1 MELLTESSP
10 ETSDTETTPDVFEGP
25 EKKLEVYFGRGAS
38 DAGFRQFQTEV
49 WSGVLVDAACTI
61 LHKESNGE
69 CDAYLLSESSLFVF
83 PERVILKTCG
93 TTTLL
98 LVLPKL
104 LMMAEQIGCTLEHVL
119 YGHLRY
125 KFPEQQ
131 VYPHRSFEQ
140 EHDYLER
147 TLGNARASVLGP
159 PDGRCWY
166 LLYASGPSAKPV
178 DAAAVVAEGAPT
190 RAASSLPVGMDA
202 GSTDSLET
210 LAVSDVP
217 ACPMSPGAA
226 VLDGSDDIFEMAME
240 GLSEAV
246 CAQFFK
252 ASHPDV
258 GRDASEGALA
268 RAMTARSGIGGLLPG
283 VQVDD
288 WAFEPC
294 GYSMNGLKAG
304 GLYYTVH
311 ITPESAFSYAS
322 FETNDPAYR
331 DGRWVAAVL
340 DVFQPSAATLTLTT
354 RRAAGG
360 GAPLEAFRL
369 PGYERTHLETTRLG
383 GAKAALVDGM
393 DDGVASAD
401 GAAMSV
407 CSINFAR
414 TVEAGTGGKKGAAGQ
429 M

>member
-1 MELLTESSP
+1 MGLLPESSP
-10 ETSDTETTPDVFEGP
+10 ETSDTENYSDVFEGP

-104 LMMAEQIGCTLEHVL
+104 LLMAEQIGCVLEHVL

-131 VYPHRSFEQ
+131 IYPHRSFEQ

-166 LLYASGPSAKPV
+166 LLYASGPPAKPA
-178 DAAAVVAEGAPT
+178 AAAVAGGSPT
-190 RAASSLPVGMDA
+190 RVVSPLPPAADPADD
-202 GSTDSLET
+202 TLET
-210 LAVSDVP
+210 LPPV
-217 ACPMSPGAA
+217 CPMSPDSMGDSVMA
-226 VLDGSDDIFEMAME
+226 DGGSDDVFEMAME

-246 CAQFFK
+246 CAHFFK
-252 ASHPDV
+252 VSHPDAAQDDE
-258 GRDASEGALA
+258 RALA
-268 RAMTARSGIGGLLPG
+268 RLMTARSGIGSLLPG

-304 GLYYTVH
+304 GLYYTIH
-311 ITPESAFSYAS
+311 ITPESGFSYAS

-331 DGRWVAAVL
+331 DGRWVQAIL
-340 DVFQPSAATLTLTT
+340 DVFCPKQATLTLTT
-354 RRAAGG
+354 RKVGCE
-360 GAPLEAFRL
+360 LEVFSL
-369 PGYERTHLETTRLG
+369 GGYERTNLETTQLG
-383 GAKAALVDGM
+383 GRGGGGGGGAAGAVGAKADALDGL
-393 DDGVASAD
+393 
-401 GAAMSV
+401 SV
-407 CSINFAR
+407 CAINFAR
-414 TVEAGTGGKKGAAGQ
+414 KLEAGAGGKTGVAGP

>member
-1 MELLTESSP
+1 MGLLPESSP
-10 ETSDTETTPDVFEGP
+10 ETSDTENYSDVFEGP
-25 EKKLEVYFGRGAS
+25 EKKLEVYFSRGAS
-38 DAGFRQFQTEV
+38 EAGFRQFQTEV

-61 LHKESNGE
+61 LHVESNGE

-104 LMMAEQIGCTLEHVL
+104 LQMAEQIGCVLEHVL

-131 VYPHRSFEQ
+131 IYPHSSFEQ

-166 LLYASGPSAKPV
+166 LLHASGPATTKP
-178 DAAAVVAEGAPT
+178 DAAAVAGGSPT
-190 RAASSLPVGMDA
+190 RVVSPLPTPALADSDG
-202 GSTDSLET
+202 SLET
-210 LAVSDVP
+210 LPPV
-217 ACPMSPGAA
+217 CPMSPEAEA
-226 VLDGSDDIFEMAME
+226 GSDDIFEMAME

-252 ASHPDV
+252 VSHPEA
-258 GRDASEGALA
+258 RDDRELA
-268 RAMTARSGIGGLLPG
+268 RLMTARSGIGGLLPG

-304 GLYYTVH
+304 GLYYTIH
-311 ITPESAFSYAS
+311 ITPESGFSYAS
-322 FETNDPAYR
+322 FETNDPLYR
-331 DGRWVAAVL
+331 DGRWVQAIL
-340 DVFQPSAATLTLTT
+340 DVFCPSAATLTLTT
-354 RRAAGG
+354 RKVGCE
-360 GAPLEAFRL
+360 LEVFQL
-369 PGYERTHLETTRLG
+369 PGYERTTLETTQFG
-383 GAKAALVDGM
+383 GAAKAALA
-393 DDGVASAD
+393 DGV
-401 GAAMSV
+401 GAVVGGGPSSLSV

-414 TVEAGTGGKKGAAGQ
+414 KVEVGTGGKGVVAQ